1 MSSDTGTEGF
11 LSRLTQLIGDK
22 KPFRWAA
29 DVGIS
34 KGAFDRIW
42 NKGTVPS
49 AELLVRIHNATGVS
63 IDWLLTGQ
71 GPRSALE
78 VLFEPASGRVSEK
91 IQPVFEAFMEVMT
104 SEEPGTILAL
114 TQNTYEFRDKIRL
127 QKELANMK
135 EDMDAIKRRLFDEPR
150 ETDLK
155 TAGSQGV
162 SRQPGT
168 KHRVGGE

>member
-1 MSSDTGTEGF
+1 
-11 LSRLTQLIGDK
+11 
-22 KPFRWAA
+22 
-29 DVGIS
+29 
-34 KGAFDRIW
+34 
-42 NKGTVPS
+42 
-49 AELLVRIHNATGVS
+49 
-63 IDWLLTGQ
+63 
-71 GPRSALE
+71 
-78 VLFEPASGRVSEK
+78 
-91 IQPVFEAFMEVMT
+91 MEVMT

-162 SRQPGT
+162 SRQPEN

>member
-1 MSSDTGTEGF
+1 MSSDVGTEGF

-29 DVGIS
+29 EVGIS

-49 AELLVRIHNATGVS
+49 AELLVRIYNATGVS

-71 GPRSALE
+71 GPRSALQ
-78 VLFEPASGRVSEK
+78 VLFEPAPGMISEK

-104 SEEPGTILAL
+104 SKETGTILAL

-127 QKELANMK
+127 QKELAVMK

-150 ETDLK
+150 ETDFK
-155 TAGSQGV
+155 TQEVPGASE
-162 SRQPGT
+162 QPGE
-168 KHRVGGE
+168 KHRAGGK